1 MGSAA
6 LSDCASCRHTYT
18 IPDPSRMYVYS
29 LLFEISYYTYIISIM
44 YLVQGSV
51 PRWLI
56 PKIAPPK
63 PQTLS
68 YIFCEGISD
77 PPTTVK
83 GLLTGYFLGLAGI
96 LVFCGVDHFGTYPYP
111 YHPPLIPYIRQA
123 SPPPSLHLLH
133 HSSLVHGHLSKTSSS
148 QMNQMNQT
156 SSSQMKMKMNQPL
169 TPSRNRFNEPRGVS
183 FPFP

>member
-83 GLLTGYFLGLAGI
+83 GLLTGYFLGLADIGFLWSGSFWYVPIPLPPAPDPLYPPGI
-96 LVFCGVDHFGTYPYP
+96 
-111 YHPPLIPYIRQA
+111 
-123 SPPPSLHLLH
+123 SPPITPPTPSLQ
-133 HSSLVHGHLSKTSSS
+133 LSPWTSDESDES
-148 QMNQMNQT
+148 DIFESDEDEDESVTYTIKKLFQ
-156 SSSQMKMKMNQPL
+156 
-169 TPSRNRFNEPRGVS
+169 
-183 FPFP
+183 